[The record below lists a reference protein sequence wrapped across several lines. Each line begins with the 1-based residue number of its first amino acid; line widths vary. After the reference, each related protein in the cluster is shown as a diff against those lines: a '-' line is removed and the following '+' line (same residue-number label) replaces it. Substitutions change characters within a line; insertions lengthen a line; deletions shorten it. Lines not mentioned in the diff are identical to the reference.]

1 MSLDDVKLHLIEDL
15 EDCGN
20 FLTWLSSRDAESIA
34 VDTETTGLVQGT
46 DFVRLVQVGGA
57 THGWAIPWEQWNGV
71 FHDVV
76 RRYRGRYILH
86 NALFDHGML
95 AHSKCDLPTDRIDD
109 TWVGAN
115 VLESHVSAALKPQAA
130 RHVDELA
137 AGAQAQLDLAI
148 KSGGWTWAT
157 VPITFAPYW
166 QYAALDTVLTRHLW
180 DYQQPLIEAIAPKS
194 YDLEL
199 SVLWV
204 IAKMMKYGAFIDR
217 PYAIEKKQVF
227 DDFVETAGIW
237 VKSEYG
243 VSAGSNQAIV
253 RILQDLGFEF
263 TKATEAGATSLDKE
277 VLGGID
283 HPLARTILQ
292 RRQLQKLSSTYLK
305 HFIEESDSAS
315 CIHPSINPLGART
328 GRMSIKEPGLQTLP
342 RKSEANK
349 AAETVRNCIATRYDG
364 GSLLMCDFGQIE
376 MRVLAHMSGD
386 HNLQAA
392 FLGEED
398 FFVNL
403 ARALFNDPHL
413 VKADPRRQIT
423 KNVGYAKIY
432 GAGIPK
438 LALTAGITED
448 QARLVMS
455 RWDSIYPGVR
465 QFQTDVDRRAWTRQR
480 TDGAPYAISPL
491 TGKRLF
497 ADTNKVYALVNY
509 LIQGVGAELLK
520 MKILELDAAGLGDY
534 MVVPVHDEIVLDVP
548 EDMIDD
554 AATTLRDTMNDSE
567 LLSVPIT
574 AEVSAG
580 QRWGAKTEYKIE

>member
-1 MSLDDVKLHLIEDL
+1 MSLDDVQLHLIEDL
-15 EDCGN
+15 EDCGK

-57 THGWAIPWEQWNGV
+57 VHGWAIPWDQWNGV
-71 FHDVV
+71 FRDVV
-76 RRYRGRYILH
+76 RRYEGRYILH

-95 AHSKCDLPTDRIDD
+95 GNSDCVLPSDRIDD

-115 VLESHVSAALKPQAA
+115 VLESHVSAALKSQAS

-137 AGAQAQLDLAI
+137 AGAQAQLDTAI
-148 KSGGWTWAT
+148 KKGGWTWAT
-157 VPITFAPYW
+157 VPINYGPYW

-180 DYQQPLIEAIAPKS
+180 DYQRPLIEAIAPKS

-217 PYAIEKKQVF
+217 EYAIEKKRAF
-227 DDFVETAGIW
+227 DDFVEEAGVW

-243 VSAGSNQAIV
+243 VSAGSNQAV
-253 RILQDLGFEF
+253 VKVLQDLGFTF
-263 TKATEAGATSLDKE
+263 SKATQAGAVALDKE
-277 VLGGID
+277 VLDGID
-283 HPLARTILQ
+283 HPLAQTILR
-292 RRQLQKLSSTYLK
+292 RRQLQKLSSTYLS
-305 HFIEESDSAS
+305 HFIDEADAS
-315 CIHPSINPLGART
+315 GCIHPSINPLGART

-342 RKSEANK
+342 RKSDRNK
-349 AAETVRNCIATRYDG
+349 AAETVRNCVATRYDG

-386 HNLQAA
+386 RNLQQA

-403 ARALFNDPHL
+403 ARALFSDPRL
-413 VKADPRRQIT
+413 DKKDSRRQIT

-438 LALTAGITED
+438 LALTAGISED
-448 QARLVMS
+448 QARLVMT
-455 RWDSIYPGVR
+455 RWDQLYPGVR
-465 QFQTDVDRRAWTRQR
+465 QFQTDVDRRAWARQR
-480 TDGAPYAISPL
+480 DDGAPYAVSPL

-548 EDMIDD
+548 ANMIDD
-554 AATTLRDTMNDSE
+554 AARTLRDTMNDNQ
-567 LLSVPIT
+567 LLAVPIT

-580 QRWGAKTEYKIE
+580 QRWGAKEEYKIE